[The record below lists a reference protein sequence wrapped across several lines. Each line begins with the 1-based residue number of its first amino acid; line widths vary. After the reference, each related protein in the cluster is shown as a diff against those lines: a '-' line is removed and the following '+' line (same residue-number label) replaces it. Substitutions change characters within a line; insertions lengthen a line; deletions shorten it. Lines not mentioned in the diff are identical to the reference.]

1 MVFFDWNF
9 EIHSFLLGYPRW
21 WNQMTSYIVEIRQ
34 VYGSFNYILI
44 FKPWKSNSNQESD
57 FLPSLLV
64 QLQIAQWKLLD
75 VNCLNPLEWED
86 YRCWFWACK
95 KTDLGT
101 APEDPLQFI
110 RCKCK
115 LPSKNPC
122 GTRLCLSFRSEL
134 RCVQCVEI
142 AVVNPAK
149 IVWRLKMWRMRKNGK
164 GTFLIFLTN
173 FSHYFIDELLIN
185 LVQRISF

>member
-1 MVFFDWNF
+1 MRGANHNCLLKGQAQYCAKCSLYKFFHMVFFDWNF

-57 FLPSLLV
+57 SLPSLLV

-95 KTDLGT
+95 KQIWVQLLRILYSLYAVNANCLQKILV
-101 APEDPLQFI
+101 APDYV
-110 RCKCK
+110 
-115 LPSKNPC
+115 
-122 GTRLCLSFRSEL
+122 CLSG
-134 RCVQCVEI
+134 
-142 AVVNPAK
+142 VNYGVYS
-149 IVWRLKMWRMRKNGK
+149 VWRLLWWILRK
-164 GTFLIFLTN
+164 
-173 FSHYFIDELLIN
+173 
-185 LVQRISF
+185 